1 MAGKKYETGI
11 ATRKLILDES
21 KKLFLEK
28 GFRATGYDDICNA
41 AHVNRGSV
49 YYHFKQ
55 KGIIR
60 YEIMWEIYTEN
71 KRIAEEYTCVPSHQ
85 CAFALYIMW
94 RQILTEPK
102 IGRFLVDYYLDYPVY
117 KPQDDFPFFITKLY
131 RSLLDDITPFSEVD
145 EFTMASV
152 YGYLGAVCQMIK
164 DDPERFPIDILFPKV
179 LGCCFRILSIPEEKT
194 AEMTKDL
201 ERCISLFSERNL

>member
-1 MAGKKYETGI
+1 MSGKKYETGI
-11 ATRKLILDES
+11 ATRKLILEES

-71 KRIAEEYTCVPSHQ
+71 KRIAEKYTTIPSYQ

-94 RQILTEPK
+94 RQILTDPK

-117 KPQDDFPFFITKLY
+117 KPEDDFPFFITKLY

-179 LGCCFRILSIPEEKT
+179 LQCCFRILSIPEEKT

-201 ERCISLFSERNL
+201 ERCISLFSEQNS